1 MTLAT
6 DLQRV
11 IHLSPARQNQIC
23 FRAEITQQQG
33 SVAVT
38 LRPTMDFFDQGRT
51 VFNDNDALYSSMVFH
66 TGMAVGSVEQWCIAH
81 GLTYDRQDN
90 IAQQQRN
97 HDNLGSWFASQ
108 RDAMIGHMVGW
119 IEQQR
124 SKNALFTDYSYDVGK
139 CHRDFTL
146 FHGAVYNDLNAGTT
160 THVAATANMYWSA
173 TGEPV
178 SRRPQET
185 CIHNELRRWL
195 EERSAAFHPQQTQ
208 ELLRLYDLFLN
219 IIEHGARPELV
230 NFSHNNNDYIR
241 ITVYE

>member
-1 MTLAT
+1 MINVK
-6 DLQRV
+6 DLVRV

-23 FRAEITQQQG
+23 FRAEIKKQEG
-33 SVAVT
+33 SVEVT
-38 LRPTMDFFDQGRT
+38 LKPTMDFFDQGRT

-66 TGMAVGSVEQWCIAH
+66 TGMAVGSIEQWCLAQ
-81 GLTYDRQDN
+81 GLTYERQDN
-90 IAQQQRN
+90 INLVGRN
-97 HDNLGSWFASQ
+97 SNNLGSWFASQ
-108 RDAMIGHMVGW
+108 RDAMIGYMVGW

-124 SKNALFTDYSYDVGK
+124 STNDLFKNYSYDVGK

-146 FHGAVYNDLNAGTT
+146 FHGAVYNDLNNGTD
-160 THVAATANMYWSA
+160 THVAATANMYWSV

-185 CIHNELRRWL
+185 SIHNELRRWVT
-195 EERSAAFHPQQTQ
+195 EKSQVFHPQQTA
-208 ELLRLYDLFLN
+208 ELLHLYDLFLN

-230 NFSHNNNDYIR
+230 NFSHKNNDYIR